1 MDAFQGFSPETVDFL
16 WGIRL
21 NNNRDWFLAHKAQYD
36 QTLYQPMKALSQVVF
51 AAFQDVPNLACKL
64 SRIYRDARLHP
75 PTPYKESLWLSMRPD
90 GLAWSEQPTL
100 YFEIRPEA
108 YSYGF
113 VLWRPKTAA
122 LSKFRSLLDYRP
134 EEFLDLVKKLE
145 GETGLMLTGEQYQR
159 KRACPNAAVAPYYNV
174 RGLMMD
180 CDRSP
185 DELLFSPALAG
196 EVVKTLKALLP
207 LYEYCL
213 RFTSDV

>member
-100 YFEIRPEA
+100 YFRPSELPGEEEA
-108 YSYGF
+108 E
-113 VLWRPKTAA
+113 
-122 LSKFRSLLDYRP
+122 D
-134 EEFLDLVKKLE
+134 EE
-145 GETGLMLTGEQYQR
+145 
-159 KRACPNAAVAPYYNV
+159 
-174 RGLMMD
+174 
-180 CDRSP
+180 
-185 DELLFSPALAG
+185 
-196 EVVKTLKALLP
+196 
-207 LYEYCL
+207 
-213 RFTSDV
+213 